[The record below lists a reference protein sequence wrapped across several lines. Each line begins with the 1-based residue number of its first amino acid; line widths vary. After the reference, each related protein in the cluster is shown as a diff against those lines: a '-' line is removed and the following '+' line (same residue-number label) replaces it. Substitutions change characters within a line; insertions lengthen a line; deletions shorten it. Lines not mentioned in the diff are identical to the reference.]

1 MTVFHHHQHWV
12 VILSGAESKDLVT
25 SKKISRFTR
34 NDYCLIV
41 TEISDSGFR
50 QQLLHCGDHFVNLRN
65 DMKLNIDSTY
75 DTKSMKMKNEKIIDE
90 IRSLNCQLKEILPD
104 SVNEFSISSKAKI
117 PFKVSI
123 LKGVLAHRILELS
136 DPAIELLV
144 NSKQLQAI
152 VLIRAIQETAA
163 TLYWLSQKIGE
174 VGKNEKIEG
183 FDNFVMKQLFGGRI
197 KSAKEEAF
205 NVLKAIDKVDQK
217 VEGFR
222 ESYEFLCEFTHPN
235 CAGTYLAFG
244 QLDTKDGIFYFGSSS
259 KDNPISSGVNSLRGG
274 LLLTLLSFKERDT
287 NFNKFI

>member
-1 MTVFHHHQHWV
+1 
-12 VILSGAESKDLVT
+12 
-25 SKKISRFTR
+25 
-34 NDYCLIV
+34 
-41 TEISDSGFR
+41 
-50 QQLLHCGDHFVNLRN
+50 
-65 DMKLNIDSTY
+65 
-75 DTKSMKMKNEKIIDE
+75 MKNEKIIDE

-136 DPAIELLV
+136 DTAIELLV

-152 VLIRAIQETAA
+152 VLIRAVQETAA

-174 VGKNEKIEG
+174 VCKNEKIEG
-183 FDNFVMKQLFGGRI
+183 FDNFVMKQLFGGKI

-205 NVLKAIDKVDQK
+205 NVLKAIDKVDQE

-222 ESYEFLCEFTHPN
+222 ESYEILCEFTHPN

-259 KDNPISSGVNSLRGG
+259 RDNPISSGVNSLSGA
-274 LLLTLLSFKERDT
+274 LLLTLLSFKKIET
-287 NFNKFI
+287 NFNKFVKICENSIPD